1 MFEVVRFLHM
11 FLIILAFANFATTT
25 IMQILH
31 ITLPTC
37 NTVHNLHVNRKRH
50 VCKVCPCGTYIVSIS
65 PQDNPIPSYRQM
77 PY

>member
-37 NTVHNLHVNRKRH
+37 NTVHNLHVNRLGTCAMSAH
-50 VCKVCPCGTYIVSIS
+50 VALI
-65 PQDNPIPSYRQM
+65 
-77 PY
+77 

>member
-31 ITLPTC
+31 ITFA
-37 NTVHNLHVNRKRH
+37 NL
-50 VCKVCPCGTYIVSIS
+50 
-65 PQDNPIPSYRQM
+65 
-77 PY
+77 